1 MLTRKLLALLLTLCL
16 LAGCG
21 TAGSPAPEVPAS
33 PAEPPPPE
41 ASLPQEPSRPDGIL
55 PQEDPDHPGWL
66 AGAELYYT
74 PGNRLTLYAMAPETG
89 ALRTVRQNDF
99 WNGREVE
106 SVSPSGRWLLLSS
119 WDGAPSRSVVALSLY
134 DIQRDLLVNLSREE
148 AGQAGGSWQES
159 HWFPGRTSYCFAG
172 DSTFYYRQL
181 CYCQEDG
188 QPHLHRYTVGEDGR
202 VTARR
207 QELECPPRAQSWA
220 SSCVLLPEEGRIFCN
235 LEMEEGSFEWLTWEM
250 ESGRLLDRRPG
261 NNGGVGEVY
270 RDGVFYSIYHDRE
283 NAPGTFQ
290 LVAYQKDTDTAEVL
304 ASGAIPCAPGM
315 EQEPID
321 SRGVLETVW
330 VEEVREDGV
339 VVLGSAGEEIRYGA
353 ATSWREALWSPAAG
367 KEIRFGERQSAPT
380 FPVDAA
386 RGYGITFVAPP
397 DGVGLYLPV
406 PQDMVEYYRDNGG
419 QPYPIATLP
428 TGELLF
434 LAAGPQAVLPQEDP
448 ERPGQL
454 AGAAQQDGGSHRLT
468 LYALRPGTGELRVVR
483 GESFWNGLAVED
495 TSPSGNRVLLATRD
509 STKDNTAV
517 ALSVYD
523 IAENRLYNLAGSS
536 QSEGVPRQG
545 RHWLPGGCR
554 YRFADEQSILY
565 QELTG
570 NGYGSVNAPRCL
582 WMENGRIDRYNL
594 WVEAPELPERF
605 NSAGCA
611 YLPEEGVLVGCLPV
625 GEEGRVEWFRWA
637 VAPWEEWKWSM
648 DTAPILSRWAEENPR
663 DAALLA
669 DAADL
674 SPRPAALPDGFRPP
688 EELKNPRPVAVLQNG
703 EILFLA
709 G

>member
-1 MLTRKLLALLLTLCL
+1 MLIRKLLALLLTLCL

-21 TAGSPAPEVPAS
+21 AAGSPAPEVPAS

-55 PQEDPDHPGWL
+55 PQEDPARPGAL
-66 AGAELYYT
+66 AGAVLYYT
-74 PGNRLTLYAMAPETG
+74 PGQRLTLYAMEPETG

-261 NNGGVGEVY
+261 NNGGGGLY
-270 RDGVFYSIYHDRE
+270 RDGVFYNVENDWESETFRLTAYHMDS
-283 NAPGTFQ
+283 
-290 LVAYQKDTDTAEVL
+290 DTKEVL
-304 ASGAIPCAPGM
+304 ATGKNPRAPGM
-315 EQEPID
+315 EEEPGD
-321 SRGVLETVW
+321 SRGAVEQAWLE
-330 VEEVREDGV
+330 EIREDGTF
-339 VVLGSAGEEIRYGA
+339 VLRCVGERRGYMAEESYRETRWNPATGGEI
-353 ATSWREALWSPAAG
+353 S
-367 KEIRFGERQSAPT
+367 FGEHQTAPA
-380 FPVDAA
+380 FPVDTA
-386 RGYGITFVAPP
+386 RGYPVAFVTMP
-397 DGVGLYLPV
+397 DGNGLYLPI
-406 PQDMVEYYRDNGG
+406 PQDMAEYYREHHG

-434 LAAGPQAVLPQEDP
+434 LAAGPQDTLPQEDP
-448 ERPGQL
+448 QKPGRL
-454 AGAAQQDGGSHRLT
+454 AGAEQEDGNHRLT
-468 LYALRPGTGELRVVR
+468 LYAMGPGDKEPRVVR
-483 GESFWNGLAVED
+483 GESFWNGVALED
-495 TSPSGNRVLLATRD
+495 VSPSGNRLLLATRD
-509 STKDNTAV
+509 SAGADTAA

-523 IAENRLYNLAGSS
+523 IGANRLYNLSDSS
-536 QSEGVPRQG
+536 RQEGTARPG
-545 RHWLPGGCR
+545 NHWLPGERR
-554 YRFADEQSILY
+554 YRFADEDTILY
-565 QELTG
+565 QELAG
-570 NGYGSVNAPRCL
+570 NGHGSVRAPRYR
-582 WMENGRIDRYNL
+582 WTENGGLDRYNF
-594 WVEAPELPERF
+594 WVEVPEAGEF
-605 NSAGCA
+605 SASLGCV
-611 YLPEEGVLVGCLPV
+611 YLPEEGALMSRLPA
-625 GEEGRVEWFRWA
+625 GEGGETRWFTWP
-637 VAPWEEWKWSM
+637 VTPWEEWRQDM
-648 DTAPILSRWAEENPR
+648 GTAPVLSQTTGENPR
-663 DAALLA
+663 YAALLA
-669 DAADL
+669 EAENLA
-674 SPRPAALPDGFRPP
+674 PRPAALPDGFRPP

-709 G
+709 E